1 MNRLIESLPATARA
15 SLLALCEPVA
25 LRLTEVLAEVGAL
38 TRHVY
43 FPTAS
48 FVSLVAELDARHR
61 VEVGMAGREGMV
73 GMQLALGHRHDPLR
87 AIVQGAG
94 PALRVRAAV
103 FRKELA
109 RSPALRNR
117 LLHYVAVLMN
127 QRANAAACL
136 RYHEIGPRLSRWLLM
151 SQDRAAVDEFP
162 VTQEFLAL
170 MLGVRRVGI
179 TGAAGDLQ
187 HRGLIRYHRGQL
199 TVLDR
204 AGLEASA
211 CSCYATDRKTY
222 NHLMERRA

>member
-1 MNRLIESLPATARA
+1 MNQLIESLPAAARA

-25 LRLTEVLAEVGAL
+25 LTLAQVLTEAGAV
-38 TRHVY
+38 TRYVY

-48 FVSLVAELDARHR
+48 FVSLIAELDARHR

-73 GMQLALGHRHDPLR
+73 GMQLALGHKHDPLG

-94 PALRVRAAV
+94 LALRVRATA
-103 FRKELA
+103 FQKELV
-109 RSPALRNR
+109 RSAALRNR

-151 SQDRAAVDEFP
+151 SQDRAAVDAFP
-162 VTQEFLAL
+162 VTQEFLAA

-187 HRGLIRYHRGQL
+187 RRGLIRYHRGQL

-204 AGLEASA
+204 AGLEAAA
-211 CSCYATDRKTY
+211 CSCYATDRQTY
-222 NHLMERRA
+222 SHLMER